1 MYLSDEEKRW
11 LQNRE
16 EFMRRHIP
24 IKDIAAALRE
34 PANMPAKYYLDRIEG
49 LRAAARQA
57 E

>member
-1 MYLSDEEKRW
+1 MYLSDEEKQW

-24 IKDIAAALRE
+24 IKDIAASRE

-49 LRAAARQA
+49 LQAAARQA